1 MKTLLF
7 TLLLNFVCVF
17 VFAQTKPE
25 KTINITKI
33 SFDEKGNKSSE
44 SISKKGAAAEAFDVE
59 KYINENKKEGVSLN
73 IRIEN
78 GPDDVIIRQI
88 GDNNSMSSKGN
99 CNNSNWSRVK
109 SWSSDAVENLDPEKG
124 FLGVEQ
130 DNGEDE
136 DEEGVVVRVQRK
148 GAAAEAGLKTNDI
161 ILSIDEVKLNAWEDL
176 TDFMSSTKSGQ
187 KVKIAYERDGKTETT
202 DAILKQNKV
211 YNYMN
216 DAVETLENVNV
227 NVNYNN
233 QTKEACLGVYSS
245 AYRDGDARGAIINGF
260 TDASAA
266 KEATMKEGDII
277 TQIQGIS
284 VDGFQSVWNVIAK
297 YKPEDKVEVIYLRD
311 NQTKTIVANLKSCK
325 DRSST
330 VTINTNKPRSFTT
343 WNWGET
349 EEKKFDRKRVITIRK
364 SEGDSEKIDIAQT
377 AANDRKL
384 NVENFKAYPSPTTG
398 PITLE
403 FKAEAVPTIVSMYE
417 LSGKQL
423 FREEL
428 NAFNGDY
435 QQEFDLSAFAKG
447 AVMIRVEQGEK
458 IFTEQILVN

>member
-7 TLLLNFVCVF
+7 TCLLNFVCV
-17 VFAQTKPE
+17 VIFAQTNPE

-59 KYINENKKEGVSLN
+59 KYISDNKKEGVSLN

-78 GPDDVIIRQI
+78 GPNDVIVRQI
-88 GDNNSMSSKGN
+88 GDSNNMSSRGN
-99 CNNSNWSRVK
+99 CNNNNWSRVK
-109 SWSSDAVENLDPEKG
+109 SWSNEAVENINPDKG
-124 FLGVEQ
+124 FLGVEE
-130 DNGEDE
+130 DGREDE

-161 ILSIDEVKLNAWEDL
+161 ILSIDDVKLNAWEDL
-176 TDFMSSTKSGQ
+176 TDFMSGTKSGQ
-187 KVKIAYERDGKTETT
+187 KVKIIYQRDSKTETT
-202 DAILKQNKV
+202 DATLKQNKV
-211 YNYMN
+211 YNYLN
-216 DAVETLENVNV
+216 DAVETIENFNV
-227 NVNYNN
+227 NVNYDN

-245 AYRDGDARGAIINGF
+245 AYRDGDAKGAIINGF
-260 TDASAA
+260 TEASAA
-266 KEATMKEGDII
+266 KEATMQEGDVI
-277 TQIQGIS
+277 TQIQGVS

-297 YKPEDKVEVIYLRD
+297 YKPEDKVEVIFLRD
-311 NQTKTIVANLKSCK
+311 NQAKTIVANLKSCK

-343 WNWGET
+343 WNWGEN
-349 EEKKFDRKRVITIRK
+349 EEKKFNRKQVITIRK

-377 AANDRKL
+377 APTDRKL
-384 NVENFKAYPSPTTG
+384 NIENFKAYPSPTTG

-417 LSGKQL
+417 MSGKQL

-435 QQEFDLSAFAKG
+435 RQEFDLSAFAKG
-447 AVMIRVEQGEK
+447 SVVIRVEQGEK